1 MKSVQITT
9 YNKRFYTEMDSK
21 FKLPYCHKYRIKYT
35 IKIMD
40 EDQYKK
46 IERNLNE
53 KTRKRLQSLVYES
66 NN

>member
-40 EDQYKK
+40 ED
-46 IERNLNE
+46 
-53 KTRKRLQSLVYES
+53 
-66 NN
+66 